1 MTLKVIVKGAT
12 PELKTFNELEQGA
25 LYRKFTDSRTTVCQ
39 KLNAVEWSFISLP
52 NASRLGG
59 PHPMPMFM
67 RRTRSFI
74 PLNAT
79 LEIEG

>member
-1 MTLKVIVKGAT
+1 MKGVS
-12 PELKTFNELEQGA
+12 PEFKTFNELEKGT
-25 LYRKFTDSRTTVCQ
+25 LYREYTDSRTTVCQ
-39 KLNAVEWSFISLP
+39 KLNAVEYSVINDPSYVK
-52 NASRLGG
+52 GG
-59 PHPMPMFM
+59 PFVMNQSM